1 SLFLTVCAASMTGHF
16 GNMVQAVG
24 AQWLMTSIDG
34 RADMI
39 ALVQTAVNAPVML
52 LALVGGAVADLYDR
66 RKVMLTAQ
74 TIMAMLSV
82 LLAVCAWNGM
92 ITPWLLIAFTFT
104 IALNSAFYNP
114 AGRGSVSRVVPRG
127 EIAGAVSL
135 SILGFNVARTVGP
148 ALGGAIVAFGGAV
161 SAFVFN
167 AAACLTAAVILLFW
181 KPPV

>member
-1 SLFLTVCAASMTGHF
+1 RPEQFLRESALFRPGSTLSPLTHSLFLTVWAASMTGHF

-92 ITPWLLIAFTFT
+92 
-104 IALNSAFYNP
+104 
-114 AGRGSVSRVVPRG
+114 
-127 EIAGAVSL
+127 
-135 SILGFNVARTVGP
+135 
-148 ALGGAIVAFGGAV
+148 
-161 SAFVFN
+161 
-167 AAACLTAAVILLFW
+167 
-181 KPPV
+181 